1 MSSPKHLPHSNV
13 YELRALSSG
22 VGRRER
28 GFTLVELLVALVL
41 GLVLVGGA
49 LNMVVSNRNT
59 VRLTENVMRVQE
71 TARTAFEMM
80 ARDLREA
87 GQIPCGIPDTPN
99 SVTQI
104 GNVIRSPKTSSAIPW
119 WADWQAGTLRGFGSN
134 TDTADIVAFGTTT
147 NKRVDG
153 TAAILTMQTAGDEN
167 VIVSQTIP
175 VATNFEIT
183 LQSVSGLEADNIVMT
198 CDSKVATIFQVGTV
212 STGLKLLDYSPGDT
226 VYNCSGNLGAPT
238 PANCGTTI
246 TKEFSPNGLVAPLK
260 TTFWYIGYNSDGRR
274 SLYRTY
280 LKKQTGGTFTA
291 EPQEILPGVKD
302 LQIQYLTI
310 NLTNPA
316 TPAMASA
323 WVDAGSITD
332 WTKSALNQVV
342 GVKLTLTFETEDAVS
357 STQTKLERESVHIIS
372 LRSRESLL

>member
-1 MSSPKHLPHSNV
+1 M
-13 YELRALSSG
+13 
-22 VGRRER
+22 
-28 GFTLVELLVALVL
+28 LVALVL
-41 GLVLVGGA
+41 GLVLIGGA

-71 TARTAFEMM
+71 NARTAFEMM

-99 SVTQI
+99 SVSQI
-104 GNVIRSPKTSSAIPW
+104 GNVIRSPKTSSTIPW
-119 WADWQAGTLRGFGSN
+119 WANWEAGTLRGFASG
-134 TDTADIVAFGTTT
+134 TDTPDIVAFGTTT
-147 NKRVDG
+147 NKRVAG
-153 TAAILTMQTAGDEN
+153 TAGILTMQAGGGDH
-167 VIVSQTIP
+167 VVVLHDKST
-175 VATNFEIT
+175 FEMT
-183 LQSVSGLEADNIVMT
+183 LQSTDSFSKADVVMT
-198 CDSKVATIFQVGTV
+198 CDPRSAV
-212 STGLKLLDYSPGDT
+212 LLQLEKDLNPTTSVINYTPGDT
-226 VYNCSGNLGAPT
+226 VYNCSDNLGAPT
-238 PANCGTTI
+238 PANCGTTT

-260 TTFWYIGYNSDGRR
+260 TTFWYIGYNADGRK

-280 LKKQTGGTFTA
+280 LKKQSGGTVIA

-310 NLTNPA
+310 NLTVPA
-316 TPAMASA
+316 TPVMASA

-332 WTKSALNQVV
+332 WTKNAVNQVV